1 MHHLSWLLWLLT
13 ACVCPCQ
20 VTHITI
26 FSSRGVNGVGV
37 AWSVGKHDAGSAFHG
52 HQAGARHYFQLM
64 EDESIVAMEVSNA
77 W

>member
-1 MHHLSWLLWLLT
+1 MF
-13 ACVCPCQ
+13 APFQ

-37 AWSVGKHDAGSAFHG
+37 AWSVGKHDAGTAFHG

-77 W
+77 R